1 MNTNDT
7 INRVKYLMSGYN
19 FESITKTGELNTF
32 PGVQIQLKENQKKI
46 AETYLVDI
54 TVAKNLEA
62 NVVSLTESNLISNE
76 KCIYLYG
83 FEIEEIYRGNGYG
96 NKLLK
101 ECLNTAY
108 DFGYNRI
115 SLMVLSENTIARNL
129 YTKNGFR
136 YVTEVNN
143 NLYLEKL
150 L

>member
-32 PGVQIQLKENQKKI
+32 PGVKIQLKEGQKKI
-46 AETYLVDI
+46 AETHLVDI
-54 TVAKNLEA
+54 SVAKNLET
-62 NVVSLTESNLISNE
+62 NVVSLTESNLIGDE

-83 FEIEEIYRGNGYG
+83 FKIEESYRGLGYG
-96 NKLLK
+96 KKLLK
-101 ECLNTAY
+101 ECLNSSS
-108 DFGYNRI
+108 DLGYNRI

-136 YVTEVNN
+136 YVAEVNDN
-143 NLYLEKL
+143 IYLEKIL
-150 L
+150 